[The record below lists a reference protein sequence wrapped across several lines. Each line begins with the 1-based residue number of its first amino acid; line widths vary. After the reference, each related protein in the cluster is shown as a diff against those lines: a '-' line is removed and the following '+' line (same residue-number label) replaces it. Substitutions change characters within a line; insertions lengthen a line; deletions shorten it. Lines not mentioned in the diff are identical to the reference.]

1 MQRVTS
7 PHQNVFKRRIHTDIN
22 RLVERANNMTI
33 GDPMNNPDIGAIVSE
48 TQMNQV
54 LSYIEKGK
62 QEGAV
67 CLCGRFLYQAHGL
80 R

>member
-1 MQRVTS
+1 
-7 PHQNVFKRRIHTDIN
+7 
-22 RLVERANNMTI
+22 MTI

-67 CLCGRFLYQAHGL
+67 CLCGLFLYQAYGL